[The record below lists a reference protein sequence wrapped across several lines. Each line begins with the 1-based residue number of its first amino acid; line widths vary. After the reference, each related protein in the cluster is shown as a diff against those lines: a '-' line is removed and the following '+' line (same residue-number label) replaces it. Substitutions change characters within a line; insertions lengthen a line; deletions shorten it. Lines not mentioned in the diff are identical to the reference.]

1 LPLDADQASGGRAM
15 PPVPDQQLPLDQ
27 QLLAEVERTAVE
39 LARLAGAEI
48 TTALGRVLAV
58 RYKGAA
64 AGEAPPTDPVSE
76 VDHAVE
82 VLIRARLGD
91 RFPDH
96 GIVGEEIDEE
106 PDAGGRADLVWVVDP
121 VDGTLNFVNGF
132 PLFAA
137 SVGVLHRGRPVAGAV
152 WCSTSHALRAGTYHA
167 REGCPLRFE
176 GEPLPERHNPSVQRH
191 LGGEPG
197 TAPAGRY
204 PYDIRVT
211 GSAAIECAFVAAGL
225 LRVARFERPN
235 IWDVGGGLPLLR
247 AAGCEVRGRSPG
259 GSAWAPL
266 ERFEGEGRGLRYWTQ
281 AMILGQRDAVDLVCR
296 ANT

>member
-1 LPLDADQASGGRAM
+1 M

-96 GIVGEEIDEE
+96 GIVGEEIDEG

-167 REGCPLRFE
+167 REGGPLRFE
-176 GEPLPERHNPSVQRH
+176 GEPLAARRNPAVRRH
-191 LGGEPG
+191 LAGEPG
-197 TAPAGRY
+197 AAPAPAPASPGRH
-204 PYDIRVT
+204 PWDVRVT

-235 IWDVGGGLPLLR
+235 VWDVGGGVALLR
-247 AAGCEVRGRSPG
+247 AAGREVRCRAGEG
-259 GSAWAPL
+259 WAPL
-266 ERFEGEGRGLRYWTQ
+266 ERFEAEGGAGLRRWTRP
-281 AMILGQRDAVDLVCR
+281 MVLGEREAAELVCR
-296 ANT
+296 AHP

>member
-1 LPLDADQASGGRAM
+1 M
-15 PPVPDQQLPLDQ
+15 PSVPD
-27 QLLAEVERTAVE
+27 QLLAEIERTAVE
-39 LARLAGAEI
+39 LAQLAGAEI
-48 TTALGRVLAV
+48 QTALGRVLTV

-64 AGEAPPTDPVSE
+64 TREAPPTDPVSE
-76 VDHAVE
+76 IDHSVE

-96 GIVGEEIDEE
+96 GIIGEEINETA
-106 PDAGGRADLVWVVDP
+106 AGERELVWVVDP

-167 REGCPLRFE
+167 REGGPLGFE
-176 GEPLPERHNPSVQRH
+176 DEPLAARRNPAVRRH

-197 TAPAGRY
+197 PAAPGSY
-204 PYDIRVT
+204 PWDVRVT

-225 LRVARFERPN
+225 LRVARFDRPN
-235 IWDVGGGLPLLR
+235 VWDVGGGIALLR
-247 AAGCEVRGRSPG
+247 AAGREVRGRTPDG
-259 GSAWAPL
+259 WAPF
-266 ERFEGEGRGLRYWTQ
+266 ERFEHEAGLRSWTQ
-281 AMILGQRDAVDLVCR
+281 GMVLGEREAVDLVCR
-296 ANT
+296 ANP